1 MSHLGKTPWSQLALG
16 CVLAALAAAAH
27 ADVTMQERLRVS
39 GLVSLANMNGTTTT
53 TIAGDRARTDSNL
66 QFESG
71 LVRAFAGGLGQSSEI
86 VRLDQDKIYS
96 LDPKKKTYTEMS
108 FADQR
113 ARMQAAMQ
121 KTQESQASQQQ
132 AASGVDESQ
141 CEWSEPKADVK
152 RTGEKATIAG
162 YEAEHVSIT
171 ATQSCK
177 DKKTGSVCD
186 FGLLLDE
193 WVAPGFQQ
201 SAEVLAYHRAYAE
214 KLGLGTPGSRDFA
227 ERAQSM
233 FGQYKGIWTEI
244 AAKMKDV
251 QGYPLKASF
260 GLGVGGPQCQNTQQ
274 QQASQSQDQGSGSSS
289 SAASSPPPTSIG
301 GAIGGALGGLFK
313 KKEHAQPAAAETP
326 PATMPGGLIPLM
338 TVGTE
343 LVSVTSGAVNPQ
355 MFEVPADF
363 KKKTE

>member
-16 CVLAALAAAAH
+16 CTLTALTIAAH
-27 ADVTMQERLRVS
+27 ADVTMQERLTVGGVIS
-39 GLVSLANMNGTTTT
+39 FLNMNGTTTT
-53 TIAGDRARTDSNL
+53 MIAGDRARTDSNL

-71 LVRAFAGGLGQSSEI
+71 LVRAFAGGVGQSSEI

-96 LDPKKKTYTEMS
+96 LDTKKKTYSELS

-113 ARMQAAMQ
+113 ARMQMAMQ
-121 KTQESQASQQQ
+121 KSQEAQASQQQ
-132 AASGVDESQ
+132 QASGVDESQ

-162 YEAEHVSIT
+162 YEAERVSIT

-177 DKKTGSVCD
+177 DKKTGQICD

-201 SAEVLAYHRAYAE
+201 SAEALAYHRAYAE

-233 FGQYKGIWTEI
+233 FGRYKGIWTEI
-244 AAKMKDV
+244 AEKMKDV

-260 GLGVGGPQCQNTQQ
+260 GFGVGGPQCQKSEQQ
-274 QQASQSQDQGSGSSS
+274 QSAHSQDQGSSSTSSS
-289 SAASSPPPTSIG
+289 PPTSIG
-301 GAIGGALGGLFK
+301 GALGGALGGLFK
-313 KKEHAQPAAAETP
+313 KKSAEPAHAATP
-326 PATMPGGLIPLM
+326 PAEMPGGLIPLM
-338 TVGTE
+338 TIGTE
-343 LVSVTSGAVNPQ
+343 LVSVTSGGVNPQ